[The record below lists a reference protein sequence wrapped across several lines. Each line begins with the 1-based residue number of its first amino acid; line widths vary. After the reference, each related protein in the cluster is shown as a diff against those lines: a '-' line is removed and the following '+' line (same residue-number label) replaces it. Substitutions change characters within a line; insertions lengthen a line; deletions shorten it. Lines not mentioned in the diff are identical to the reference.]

1 MKLKSKGL
9 GRKELVM
16 DFREYVVTNEN
27 HELIIRGTIHDPVHW
42 DFTITMCEDDL
53 PGLIRVATRRQTI
66 GLLVRSFFKPRKR
79 HHWKDERKE
88 HISAAIEHRRENL
101 ERFKNAPPEGETPAE
116 RRRLA
121 RAKAAE
127 SAAGDGA
134 AGSAEGGAAGDG
146 GTAADVAADAAAEA
160 STGQTG

>member
-16 DFREYVVTNEN
+16 DFREYVVTTEN

-66 GLLVRSFFKPRKR
+66 GLLVRSLLKPRKR
-79 HHWKDERKE
+79 HHWKDDRKE
-88 HISAAIEHRRENL
+88 HVTAAAEHRRENI
-101 ERFKNAPPEGETPAE
+101 ERYKNAPPEGETPAE

-127 SAAGDGA
+127 GAAASGA
-134 AGSAEGGAAGDG
+134 AGSAEGDAEGDG
-146 GTAADVAADAAAEA
+146 GTAADAAAEA
-160 STGQTG
+160 TAGQTG